1 MASSGKAYTLMY
13 LFLLWLIYLT
23 IGVFIFKAVEH
34 DGDKEPEN
42 TKEELLEKVQLD
54 VTAQYNMSKT
64 DFDSLVQKIEEAS
77 SSSSNA
83 RPEWSLT
90 QSLSFVVQLVTTIG
104 KLVNSKTVI
113 VILSFSKSDLH
124 FLPYISIMYFDLD
137 NVDIWSHHSTSFC
150 LTFAD
155 FQSQF
160 VCISFRF

>member
-1 MASSGKAYTLMY
+1 MASSGKAYTLLY

-54 VTAQYNMSKT
+54 VTVQYNMSKT

-83 RPEWSLT
+83 ARPEWSLT
-90 QSLSFVVQLVTTIG
+90 QSLSFVVQPVTTIG
-104 KLVNSKTVI
+104 KLVK
-113 VILSFSKSDLH
+113 F
-124 FLPYISIMYFDLD
+124 
-137 NVDIWSHHSTSFC
+137 
-150 LTFAD
+150 
-155 FQSQF
+155 
-160 VCISFRF
+160 

>member
-1 MASSGKAYTLMY
+1 MASSGKAYTLLY

-34 DGDKEPEN
+34 DGNKEPEN
-42 TKEELLEKVQLD
+42 TAKEELLEKVKLD
-54 VTAQYNMSKT
+54 VTTQYNMSKT

-83 RPEWSLT
+83 RPEWSLI

-113 VILSFSKSDLH
+113 IILSF
-124 FLPYISIMYFDLD
+124 
-137 NVDIWSHHSTSFC
+137 C
-150 LTFAD
+150 LIN
-155 FQSQF
+155 Q
-160 VCISFRF
+160 

>member
-1 MASSGKAYTLMY
+1 MASSGKAYTLLY

-54 VTAQYNMSKT
+54 VTVQYNMSKT

-77 SSSSNA
+77 SPSSNA

-104 KLVNSKTVI
+104 KL
-113 VILSFSKSDLH
+113 
-124 FLPYISIMYFDLD
+124 
-137 NVDIWSHHSTSFC
+137 
-150 LTFAD
+150 
-155 FQSQF
+155 
-160 VCISFRF
+160 